1 MPTLRMDMSVGLLG
15 DEVGRD
21 DFDENFFEFVLGVL
35 VAKLVEGVL
44 DKEFTGMNDADSV
57 AELFDLTH
65 DVGGKDDGFATI
77 AAFADESRD
86 GTSSHDIQAVGRL
99 IEDHDRWVMDE
110 SAGDGS
116 LLHHTGGELVAAAV
130 AETVHVEAIEN
141 VVDALFQGGFV

>member
-21 DFDENFFEFVLGVL
+21 DFDENFFELVLGVL
-35 VAKLVEGVL
+35 VAKLVEGAL
-44 DKEFTGMNDADSV
+44 DKDFTGLNDADSV

-86 GTSSHDIQAVGRL
+86 GTGSHDIQPVVRL
-99 IEDHDRWVMDE
+99 IQDHYRWLMHTTPSV
-110 SAGDGS
+110 GS
-116 LLHHTGGELVAAAV
+116 LLH
-130 AETVHVEAIEN
+130 
-141 VVDALFQGGFV
+141 